1 MRHISCSRV
10 VSIGLVVLAAI
21 NAPALAEPFQHK
33 FGELREY
40 HKHWLAVCPNRHV
53 PSEMMSYG
61 STCWASTYTG
71 TDGFFLDD
79 RLSVARNRTTGAIG
93 ITFVNNDTLDKSQP
107 VNLRFSNG
115 SPVLFSFGS
124 QIEINGNVINEY
136 RFVKSQDIEKLVAG
150 MKSANRLTITL
161 PTTNGSRR
169 FTYSMIGFTAALNFL
184 ENHAR

>member
-1 MRHISCSRV
+1 MAELRKSQLENPYMRHISCSRV

-79 RLSVARNRTTGAIG
+79 RLSFDGYLRNHAVRLALPGKDASTPDWTLRNR
-93 ITFVNNDTLDKSQP
+93 Q
-107 VNLRFSNG
+107 
-115 SPVLFSFGS
+115 
-124 QIEINGNVINEY
+124 Q
-136 RFVKSQDIEKLVAG
+136 
-150 MKSANRLTITL
+150 
-161 PTTNGSRR
+161 
-169 FTYSMIGFTAALNFL
+169 TACPEFP
-184 ENHAR
+184 